1 MHGDELAVV
10 ALLVSAAGLLVAAV
24 HTRIPYPILLVVGS
38 ALLGFAPG
46 APDVEVDP
54 DVILVLALPPLLY
67 TAAFFTDLHDFR
79 RNIRPIGLLA
89 VGLVVFTTV
98 VVGVVAHAALGLDWA
113 VAFTLGAIVSPTD
126 PVAATAIAGRLGAPR
141 RYVSVVEGESLVND
155 ATGLIAF
162 KFAVAAVVSGTFSL
176 LDAGAEF
183 VLTAAG
189 GIALGIAVGIAV
201 AAVRRRLEDAP
212 TEITISFLTPYL
224 AYLPAEAIGVSAVLA
239 AVTSGIYLGW
249 LAPQLISP
257 QTRIETYAFW
267 RVVSF
272 LINSALFVLI
282 GLQLPAILDDLSG
295 VSAGELALDSVVVVL
310 TVLLVRFAWIFPST
324 YVPRR
329 LFPRWYSSD
338 PWPPMGLTLLVAWTG
353 MRGAVSLAA
362 ALAIPE
368 TVDGGGA
375 FPDRALVVFLVY
387 VVILATLLL
396 QGLTLPSL
404 IERLGLG
411 AEEGEERREALARIR
426 AAEAAIERLD
436 ELAGEDWVREP
447 SRVRM
452 RGLYQFRV
460 RRFGARFD
468 DDDDGVLEE
477 GSQAYQRLRRE
488 ALQAERDE
496 LLRLRG
502 DGRISDEVMR
512 RIERDLDLE
521 DVRLDI

>member
-1 MHGDELAVV
+1 V
-10 ALLVSAAGLLVAAV
+10 
-24 HTRIPYPILLVVGS
+24 T
-38 ALLGFAPG
+38 
-46 APDVEVDP
+46 
-54 DVILVLALPPLLY
+54 
-67 TAAFFTDLHDFR
+67 
-79 RNIRPIGLLA
+79 
-89 VGLVVFTTV
+89 
-98 VVGVVAHAALGLDWA
+98 
-113 VAFTLGAIVSPTD
+113 
-126 PVAATAIAGRLGAPR
+126 
-141 RYVSVVEGESLVND
+141 VVEGESLVND

-176 LDAGAEF
+176 LDAGVEF
-183 VLTAAG
+183 VLTAAA
-189 GIALGIAVGIAV
+189 GIAIGVIVGIV
-201 AAVRRRLEDAP
+201 IAAVRRRLDDP
-212 TEITISFLTPYL
+212 TTEITISFLTPYL
-224 AYLPAEAIGVSAVLA
+224 AYLPAEAVGASAVLA

-249 LAPQLISP
+249 RAPLLISP
-257 QTRIETYAFW
+257 QTRIEAYAFW

-295 VSAGELALDSVVVVL
+295 VSAGTLALDAVVVVL
-310 TVLLVRFAWIFPST
+310 TVILVRFAWILPST

-329 LFPRWYSSD
+329 IVPRWYAGD
-338 PWPPMGLTLLVAWTG
+338 PGPPLSLTLLTAWTG

-362 ALAIPE
+362 ALAIPA

-387 VVILATLLL
+387 AVILATLLL
-396 QGLTLPSL
+396 QGLTLPVL

-411 AEEGEERREALARIR
+411 AEESEERREALARIR

-436 ELAGEDWVREP
+436 ELAGEDWVRES

-468 DDDDGVLEE
+468 DEDDGALEE

-488 ALQAERDE
+488 ALEAERDE
-496 LLRLRG
+496 LLRLRTE
-502 DGRISDEVMR
+502 GRISEEAMR

-521 DVRLDI
+521 DARLEI